1 MSEIDSLDIKIEAE
15 AKQANTALDK
25 LAEKMEAFSSAL
37 GKLTNNDAFKS
48 MTKNAQKASEQMESM
63 RGSADAVAGQIGGKM
78 AKVGN
83 SIKNIE
89 KPVKEAKKSIQD
101 MVKEISDRS
110 VDIKPVL
117 DMGNLT
123 GEQRKYESQLRNMQN
138 KLNRVLYSSSADKQ
152 LKTIERLTIKINEAK
167 NALTEIKNL
176 QDQTSYE
183 PQVQEPVI
191 HGFGT
196 EEIKTSIET
205 YKQTLDTWKDYL
217 KNFND
222 GNYDAPSTNLVD
234 SIKET
239 VSSLKA
245 DYPEAQSVISEYEEL
260 LKNFSDIAIKPQ
272 IEKTSSFEKVKEE
285 VEDVNNSIKN
295 IQPLEFTGNF
305 YEMEKWVDDLNA
317 KLIVLLNKQEKL
329 QDLGSNM
336 DTQRMQGLAYDI
348 DQITA
353 TLDKYEKKLDEARE
367 AGELEI
373 KIPDID
379 SGLGKAESKAK
390 SVAKSIKQKF
400 IDNKIIVPT
409 DGMKQAQKEI
419 EKIRKKYDD
428 LVKSIQ
434 QKSGTIQFYG
444 ASGDF
449 KKKQAELSALRNEYQ
464 ILISKQKELS
474 LSGGYKFNF
483 DGVQKSFKDFGKS
496 MSSVHGTLSKLDK
509 TISKIGKRML
519 SLIAPTKKAKA
530 ALQGMSIT
538 NAGLAKSL
546 LRTTKMLKL
555 MVVRMALRGIIDG
568 VKTGMQ
574 NLAVY
579 SDETNAS
586 LSLLMNSLN
595 QLKNAFA
602 AAVSPILNAFAPA
615 LNQIIQLCI
624 KAVNVINQVI
634 SALAGKSTW
643 IKAKP
648 LTDSYRDSID
658 KTTKSAKEL
667 NKQLQ
672 GFDRLNNLTTSKNKG
687 SSSSAATGTAP
698 SDMFETVPIESKWK
712 KLADKLKNIAN
723 QLFDPLKKAWNRVGK
738 FVMDSWQKALKSVWN
753 LIKSIGKDFLKVWNQ
768 EATIKIFENILHIIG
783 DIGLVVSNLADNF
796 REAWEANDTGLHIFE
811 NIRDIIGVVIENIKG
826 AADTTVEWSKNLDFS
841 PLLTKVEEWTQSLIP
856 VFDNLSGILKDF
868 YENVLLPLAKWT
880 VEKGLPDLLQV
891 FIDFNE
897 KVKWDVLRD
906 RLAEFWKHLEPFAE
920 KVGEGLIL
928 FIGDLSDA
936 IAKFVNSEKF
946 ESILQTIEDWLDDVT
961 AEDVAQTIK
970 NIAAALVI
978 FKAALLGFE
987 AIKTVTSVLTTIT
1000 TFLKFF
1006 GAGGGAATA
1015 AEGASTLAGALTSL
1029 AAAVGVLVSAL
1040 GLEFLIDKLPDL
1052 AEKFGRNKDQAQEL
1066 SDRYDGL
1073 TGAGRAVKD
1082 MFDSVKNSIE
1092 GYGFA
1097 AQDNAVGYSIALEK
1111 AMDDIADGAIY
1122 TDEQLKTLQERFGAS
1137 AEDIEMLRQSM
1148 IDANPV
1154 LQETAEKYG
1163 MFDASAETL
1172 SKIADGTQVAVLSLD
1187 DYQRSAIHCS
1197 EAQQDFTDKVDWFNN
1212 SIDSS
1217 KIGDFS
1223 DKLNTTSENAQWFTQ
1238 ALDEDKVKGF
1248 GESLNTTSESVN
1260 NFSTQ
1265 MSEASKNIGEGLTEG
1280 ISNADTDTPAQG
1292 FFAKVVASI
1301 KSVFGIHSPAANMK
1315 PLGENII
1322 LGVLEGFSS
1331 KFENFGTA
1339 VTTLFNKI
1347 KSLFTLGLTGI
1358 KSAWT
1363 TMWSTLPNIVTS
1375 VFSSISRSVSNF
1387 ISGISNALSGIFK
1400 TIGNINIPGVKI
1412 ASSKI
1417 KGYASGGFV
1426 EPATYFK
1433 AGENGI
1439 PEMLGTVGGK
1449 TAVAGGA
1456 EITGI
1461 SEAVYSTGGTQAQL
1475 LSTAIQLLQVIAEK
1489 DLTISEDAIGRSAK
1503 KYSDEYKKRTDDYV
1517 YS

>member
-138 KLNRVLYSSSADKQ
+138 QLNRVLYSSSADKQ
-152 LKTIERLTIKINEAK
+152 LKTIERLAIKINEAK

-176 QDQTSYE
+176 QDQTSYA
-183 PQVQEPVI
+183 PQVKEPVI

-217 KNFND
+217 KNFNE
-222 GNYDAPSTNLVD
+222 GNYEAPSTNLVD

-260 LKNFSDIAIKPQ
+260 LKNFSDIAIEPK

-305 YEMEKWVDDLNA
+305 YEMEKWVDDLNE

-353 TLDKYEKKLDEARE
+353 TLDKYEKKLEKARE

-379 SGLGKAESKAK
+379 SGLGKAESKAE

-434 QKSGTIQFYG
+434 QKASTIQFYG

-464 ILISKQKELS
+464 SLISKQKELS

-509 TISKIGKRML
+509 SISKIGKRML

-648 LTDSYRDSID
+648 LTDNYRDSID

-687 SSSSAATGTAP
+687 SSSGATTGTAP

-723 QLFDPLKKAWNRVGK
+723 QLFNPLKKAWDRVGK

-768 EATIKIFENILHIIG
+768 EATIKIFENILYILG

-936 IAKFVNSEKF
+936 IAKFVDSEKF

-987 AIKTVTSVLTTIT
+987 AIKTVTSVLTAIT
-1000 TFLKFF
+1000 TFLSFF
-1006 GAGGGAATA
+1006 GVGGGSAGVASSIDETATA
-1015 AEGASTLAGALTSL
+1015 LGGLGTKLGKLGTFFQGGLLGTGAGLLGIETFKKAFSKDYEVPDYQNLGVKGNIISQLDELKQKLDSGEISAQNYAKSYAEIKTQAEN
-1029 AAAVGVLVSAL
+1029 L
-1040 GLEFLIDKLPDL
+1040 GLEIDSAGNVIGDVNLDFDNLSQNVTK
-1052 AEKFGRNKDQAQEL
+1052 NKDNLANYTDTVAKLTEAWKGGSISTTDYSKEL
-1066 SDRYDGL
+1066 ENL
-1073 TGAGRAVKD
+1073 ENK
-1082 MFDSVKNSIE
+1082 FKNTEGTENLAIATEELNSSIE
-1092 GYGFA
+1092 K
-1097 AQDNAVGYSIALEK
+1097 L
-1111 AMDDIADGAIY
+1111 
-1122 TDEQLKTLQERFGAS
+1122 T
-1137 AEDIEMLRQSM
+1137 
-1148 IDANPV
+1148 
-1154 LQETAEKYG
+1154 EKYG
-1163 MFDASAETL
+1163 LASVAINDF
-1172 SKIADGTQVAVLSLD
+1172 KNDMDIAGNYIS
-1187 DYQRSAIHCS
+1187 
-1197 EAQQDFTDKVDWFNN
+1197 
-1212 SIDSS
+1212 
-1217 KIGDFS
+1217 
-1223 DKLNTTSENAQWFTQ
+1223 
-1238 ALDEDKVKGF
+1238 
-1248 GESLNTTSESVN
+1248 
-1260 NFSTQ
+1260 
-1265 MSEASKNIGEGLTEG
+1265 EGLSEG
-1280 ISNADTDTPAQG
+1280 MKNADTDTPAQG

>member
-138 KLNRVLYSSSADKQ
+138 QLNRVLYSSSADKQ

-176 QDQTSYE
+176 QDQTSYA

-217 KNFND
+217 KNFNE

-245 DYPEAQSVISEYEEL
+245 DYPEAESVISEYEEL
-260 LKNFSDIAIKPQ
+260 LKNFSDIAIEPK

-353 TLDKYEKKLDEARE
+353 TLDKYEKKLEKARE

-379 SGLGKAESKAK
+379 SGLGKAESKAE

-419 EKIRKKYDD
+419 DKIRKKYDD

-464 ILISKQKELS
+464 SLISKQKELS

-483 DGVQKSFKDFGKS
+483 EGVQKSFKDFGKS

-509 TISKIGKRML
+509 SISKIGKRML

-648 LTDSYRDSID
+648 LTDNYRDSID

-687 SSSSAATGTAP
+687 SSSGATTGTAP
-698 SDMFETVPIESKWK
+698 ADMFETVPIESKWK

-723 QLFDPLKKAWNRVGK
+723 QLFNPLKKAWDRVGK

-768 EATIKIFENILHIIG
+768 EATIKIFENILYILG

-868 YENVLLPLAKWT
+868 YEEVLLPLGKW
-880 VEKGLPDLLQV
+880 VLEKGLKDLLQV
-891 FIDFNE
+891 FIDFNNE
-897 KVKWDVLRD
+897 VDWENLRSN
-906 RLAEFWKHLEPFAE
+906 LLELWKHLEPFAE
-920 KVGEGLIL
+920 TVGEGVIT
-928 FIGDLSDA
+928 FIKDTSQALADFIDGED
-936 IAKFVNSEKF
+936 F
-946 ESILQTIEDWLDDVT
+946 EDFLDTIEEWMDGVS
-961 AEDVAQTIK
+961 AEDVADSLKKIAGAIVVLK
-970 NIAAALVI
+970 VAVVGFGLASKGIAALSTLFSVLKKIGELAKKGWKFLTEIGNGIKALFGGLSGMVGIANAANILGI
-978 FKAALLGFE
+978 FASFNPGMIGEIGLKISDLLNGSIFDPRTWDNWFGDLSRKLSDLSFE
-987 AIKTVTSVLTTIT
+987 AADFI
-1000 TFLKFF
+1000 
-1006 GAGGGAATA
+1006 G
-1015 AEGASTLAGALTSL
+1015 
-1029 AAAVGVLVSAL
+1029 
-1040 GLEFLIDKLPDL
+1040 
-1052 AEKFGRNKDQAQEL
+1052 EKFIKGTFENIVELFTFDQSL
-1066 SDRYDGL
+1066 S
-1073 TGAGRAVKD
+1073 
-1082 MFDSVKNSIE
+1082 
-1092 GYGFA
+1092 
-1097 AQDNAVGYSIALEK
+1097 
-1111 AMDDIADGAIY
+1111 
-1122 TDEQLKTLQERFGAS
+1122 
-1137 AEDIEMLRQSM
+1137 
-1148 IDANPV
+1148 
-1154 LQETAEKYG
+1154 
-1163 MFDASAETL
+1163 
-1172 SKIADGTQVAVLSLD
+1172 
-1187 DYQRSAIHCS
+1187 
-1197 EAQQDFTDKVDWFNN
+1197 WFNEAY
-1212 SIDSS
+1212 
-1217 KIGDFS
+1217 
-1223 DKLNTTSENAQWFTQ
+1223 ENF
-1238 ALDEDKVKGF
+1238 KKG
-1248 GESLNTTSESVN
+1248 GWHIL
-1260 NFSTQ
+1260 
-1265 MSEASKNIGEGLTEG
+1265 EGLL
-1280 ISNADTDTPAQG
+1280 DG
-1292 FFAKVVASI
+1292 FIGAVTLIPEYIENMFTMFYNDVCEA
-1301 KSVFGIHSPAANMK
+1301 FGIHSPAENVK
-1315 PLGENII
+1315 PLGMNIL
-1322 LGVLEGFSS
+1322 LGIVEGFKESISEFTDAITLWYEESVQPWFTIEKWSELWTNVKNAFTTKWNEIVEWWKTTAIYKWYEDNVKPWFS
-1331 KFENFGTA
+1331 KEKWSFSGIKEGLKTAFDSAIKAIKAVWNSFAEWFNDKMTFTLQPLNIAGKTIFSGGTVTLAKIPTFSVGGFPEDGLFMANHNEMVGQFSNGQTA
-1339 VTTLFNKI
+1339 VANNEQI
-1347 KSLFTLGLTGI
+1347 VEGI
-1358 KSAWT
+1358 KS
-1363 TMWSTLPNIVTS
+1363 
-1375 VFSSISRSVSNF
+1375 
-1387 ISGISNALSGIFK
+1387 
-1400 TIGNINIPGVKI
+1400 GVKAAVVEALTPYLADLVNSNREI
-1412 ASSKI
+1412 AAKEF
-1417 KGYASGGFV
+1417 G
-1426 EPATYFK
+1426 
-1433 AGENGI
+1433 
-1439 PEMLGTVGGK
+1439 
-1449 TAVAGGA
+1449 
-1456 EITGI
+1456 
-1461 SEAVYSTGGTQAQL
+1461 
-1475 LSTAIQLLQVIAEK
+1475 
-1489 DLTISEDAIGRSAK
+1489 ISEDAIGRSAK

>member
-25 LAEKMEAFSSAL
+25 LAGKMEAFSSAL

-78 AKVGN
+78 EKVGN

-138 KLNRVLYSSSADKQ
+138 QLNRVLYSISADKQ
-152 LKTIERLTIKINEAK
+152 IRTIDGLVIRINEAK

-205 YKQTLDTWKDYL
+205 YKKTLDTWKDYL
-217 KNFND
+217 KNFNE
-222 GNYDAPSTNLVD
+222 GNYEAPSTNLVD

-260 LKNFSDIAIKPQ
+260 LKNFSDIAIEPK

-285 VEDVNNSIKN
+285 VEEVNNSIKN

-379 SGLGKAESKAK
+379 SGLGKAESKAE

-464 ILISKQKELS
+464 SLISKQKELS

-509 TISKIGKRML
+509 AISKIGKRML

-648 LTDSYRDSID
+648 LTDNYRDSID

-687 SSSSAATGTAP
+687 SSSGAATGTAP
-698 SDMFETVPIESKWK
+698 ADMFETVPIESKWK

-723 QLFDPLKKAWNRVGK
+723 QLFNPLKKAWDRVGK

-768 EATIKIFENILHIIG
+768 EATIKIFENILYILG

-936 IAKFVNSEKF
+936 IAKFVNSEEF

-987 AIKTVTSVLTTIT
+987 AIQTITSVLTAIT
-1000 TFLKFF
+1000 TFLSFF
-1006 GAGGGAATA
+1006 GVGGGSAGVASSIDETATA
-1015 AEGASTLAGALTSL
+1015 LGGLGTKLGKLGTFFQGGLLGTGAGLLGIETFKKAFSKDYEVPDYQNLGVKGNIISQLDELKQKLDSGEISAQNYAKSYAEIKTQAEN
-1029 AAAVGVLVSAL
+1029 L
-1040 GLEFLIDKLPDL
+1040 GLEIDSAGNVIGDVNLDFDNLSQNVTK
-1052 AEKFGRNKDQAQEL
+1052 NKDNLANYTDTVAKLTEAWKGGSISTTDYSKEL
-1066 SDRYDGL
+1066 ENLENKFKNTEGTENL
-1073 TGAGRAVKD
+1073 AVATEELN
-1082 MFDSVKNSIE
+1082 SSIE
-1092 GYGFA
+1092 K
-1097 AQDNAVGYSIALEK
+1097 L
-1111 AMDDIADGAIY
+1111 
-1122 TDEQLKTLQERFGAS
+1122 T
-1137 AEDIEMLRQSM
+1137 
-1148 IDANPV
+1148 
-1154 LQETAEKYG
+1154 EKYG
-1163 MFDASAETL
+1163 LASVAINDF
-1172 SKIADGTQVAVLSLD
+1172 KNDMNIAGNYIS
-1187 DYQRSAIHCS
+1187 
-1197 EAQQDFTDKVDWFNN
+1197 
-1212 SIDSS
+1212 
-1217 KIGDFS
+1217 
-1223 DKLNTTSENAQWFTQ
+1223 
-1238 ALDEDKVKGF
+1238 
-1248 GESLNTTSESVN
+1248 
-1260 NFSTQ
+1260 
-1265 MSEASKNIGEGLTEG
+1265 EGLSEG
-1280 ISNADTDTPAQG
+1280 MKNADTDTPAQG

>member
-25 LAEKMEAFSSAL
+25 LTEKMEAFSSAL

-117 DMGNLT
+117 DMENLT

-138 KLNRVLYSSSADKQ
+138 QLNRVLNSSSADKQ

-217 KNFND
+217 RNFND

-245 DYPEAQSVISEYEEL
+245 DFPEAQSVISEYEEL
-260 LKNFSDIAIKPQ
+260 LKNFSDIAIEPK
-272 IEKTSSFEKVKEE
+272 IEKTSSFENVKEE

-353 TLDKYEKKLDEARE
+353 TLDKYEKKLEEARE

-379 SGLGKAESKAK
+379 SGLGKAESKAE

-419 EKIRKKYDD
+419 DKIKKKYDD

-434 QKSGTIQFYG
+434 QKAGTIQFYG

-464 ILISKQKELS
+464 SLISKQKELS

-509 TISKIGKRML
+509 AISRIGKRML

-602 AAVSPILNAFAPA
+602 AVVSPILNAFAPA

-687 SSSSAATGTAP
+687 SSAGASTGTAP
-698 SDMFETVPIESKWK
+698 ADMFETVPIESKWK

-928 FIGDLSDA
+928 FIGDLSDS
-936 IAKFVNSEKF
+936 IAEFVNSEKF

-970 NIAAALVI
+970 NIATALVI

-987 AIKTVTSVLTTIT
+987 AIQTITSVLTAIT
-1000 TFLKFF
+1000 TFLSFF
-1006 GAGGGAATA
+1006 GVGGGSAGVASSIDETATA
-1015 AEGASTLAGALTSL
+1015 LGGLGTKLGKLGTFFQGGLLGTGAGLLGIETFKKAFSKDYEVPDYQNLGVKGNIISQLDELKQKLDSGEISAQNYAKSYAEIKTQAEN
-1029 AAAVGVLVSAL
+1029 L
-1040 GLEFLIDKLPDL
+1040 GLEIDSAGNVIGDVNLDFDNLSQNVTK
-1052 AEKFGRNKDQAQEL
+1052 NKDNLANYTDTVAKLTEVWKGGSISTTDYSKEL
-1066 SDRYDGL
+1066 ENLENKFKNTEGTENL
-1073 TGAGRAVKD
+1073 AVATEELN
-1082 MFDSVKNSIE
+1082 SSIE
-1092 GYGFA
+1092 K
-1097 AQDNAVGYSIALEK
+1097 L
-1111 AMDDIADGAIY
+1111 
-1122 TDEQLKTLQERFGAS
+1122 T
-1137 AEDIEMLRQSM
+1137 
-1148 IDANPV
+1148 
-1154 LQETAEKYG
+1154 EKYG
-1163 MFDASAETL
+1163 LASVAINDF
-1172 SKIADGTQVAVLSLD
+1172 KNDMDIAGNYIS
-1187 DYQRSAIHCS
+1187 
-1197 EAQQDFTDKVDWFNN
+1197 
-1212 SIDSS
+1212 
-1217 KIGDFS
+1217 
-1223 DKLNTTSENAQWFTQ
+1223 
-1238 ALDEDKVKGF
+1238 
-1248 GESLNTTSESVN
+1248 
-1260 NFSTQ
+1260 
-1265 MSEASKNIGEGLTEG
+1265 EGLSEG
-1280 ISNADTDTPAQG
+1280 MKNADTDTPAQG

>member
-63 RGSADAVAGQIGGKM
+63 RGSADAVAGQIGSKM

-138 KLNRVLYSSSADKQ
+138 QLNRVLYSSSADKQ

-260 LKNFSDIAIKPQ
+260 LKNFSDIAIEPK

-379 SGLGKAESKAK
+379 SGLGKAESKAE

-434 QKSGTIQFYG
+434 QKASTIQFYG

-464 ILISKQKELS
+464 SLISKQKELS

-509 TISKIGKRML
+509 SISKIGKRML

-648 LTDSYRDSID
+648 LTDNYRDSLD

-687 SSSSAATGTAP
+687 SSSGATTGTAP

-723 QLFDPLKKAWNRVGK
+723 QLFNPLKKAWDRVGK

-768 EATIKIFENILHIIG
+768 EATIKIFENILYIIG

-796 REAWEANDTGLHIFE
+796 RKAWEANDTGLHIFE

-868 YENVLLPLAKWT
+868 YEEVLLPLGKW
-880 VEKGLPDLLQV
+880 VIEKGLKDLLQV
-891 FIDFNE
+891 FIDFNNE
-897 KVKWDVLRD
+897 VDWENLRSN
-906 RLAEFWKHLEPFAE
+906 LLEFWKHLEPFAE

-928 FIGDLSDA
+928 FIGDMSDA
-936 IAKFVNSEKF
+936 IAKFVDSEKF

-987 AIKTVTSVLTTIT
+987 AIQTITSVLTAIT
-1000 TFLKFF
+1000 TFLSFF
-1006 GAGGGAATA
+1006 GVGGGSAGVASSIDETATA
-1015 AEGASTLAGALTSL
+1015 LGGLGTKLGKLGTFFQGGLLGTGAGLLGIETFKKAFSKDYEVPDYQNLGVKGNIISQLDELKQKLDSGEISAQNYAKSYAEIKTQAEN
-1029 AAAVGVLVSAL
+1029 L
-1040 GLEFLIDKLPDL
+1040 GLEIDSAGNVIGDVNLDFDNLSQNVTK
-1052 AEKFGRNKDQAQEL
+1052 NKDNLANYTDTVAKLTEAWKGGSISTTDYSREL
-1066 SDRYDGL
+1066 ENLENKFKNTEGTENL
-1073 TGAGRAVKD
+1073 AVATEELN
-1082 MFDSVKNSIE
+1082 SSIE
-1092 GYGFA
+1092 K
-1097 AQDNAVGYSIALEK
+1097 L
-1111 AMDDIADGAIY
+1111 
-1122 TDEQLKTLQERFGAS
+1122 T
-1137 AEDIEMLRQSM
+1137 
-1148 IDANPV
+1148 
-1154 LQETAEKYG
+1154 EKYG
-1163 MFDASAETL
+1163 LASVAINDF
-1172 SKIADGTQVAVLSLD
+1172 KNDMNIAGNYIS
-1187 DYQRSAIHCS
+1187 
-1197 EAQQDFTDKVDWFNN
+1197 
-1212 SIDSS
+1212 
-1217 KIGDFS
+1217 
-1223 DKLNTTSENAQWFTQ
+1223 
-1238 ALDEDKVKGF
+1238 
-1248 GESLNTTSESVN
+1248 
-1260 NFSTQ
+1260 
-1265 MSEASKNIGEGLTEG
+1265 EGLSEG
-1280 ISNADTDTPAQG
+1280 MKNADTDTPAQG

-1347 KSLFTLGLTGI
+1347 KSLFTLGLIGI

>member
-25 LAEKMEAFSSAL
+25 LAGKMEAFSSAL

-63 RGSADAVAGQIGGKM
+63 RGSAGAVAGQIGGKM

-138 KLNRVLYSSSADKQ
+138 QLNRVLYSSSADKQ

-245 DYPEAQSVISEYEEL
+245 DYPEAESVISEYEEL
-260 LKNFSDIAIKPQ
+260 LKNFSDIAIEPK

-353 TLDKYEKKLDEARE
+353 TLDKYEKKLEKARE

-379 SGLGKAESKAK
+379 SGLGKAESKAE

-409 DGMKQAQKEI
+409 DWMKQAQKEI
-419 EKIRKKYDD
+419 DKIRKKYDD

-434 QKSGTIQFYG
+434 QKAGTIQFYG

-464 ILISKQKELS
+464 SLISKQKELS

-509 TISKIGKRML
+509 SISKIGKRML

-595 QLKNAFA
+595 QLKNSFA

-648 LTDSYRDSID
+648 LTDNYRDSID

-687 SSSSAATGTAP
+687 SSSGATTGTAP

-723 QLFDPLKKAWNRVGK
+723 QLFNPLKKAWDRVGK

-768 EATIKIFENILHIIG
+768 EATIKIFENILYILG

-936 IAKFVNSEKF
+936 IAKFVDSEKF

-987 AIKTVTSVLTTIT
+987 AIQTITSVLTAIT
-1000 TFLKFF
+1000 TFLSFF
-1006 GAGGGAATA
+1006 GVGGGSAGVASSIDETATA
-1015 AEGASTLAGALTSL
+1015 LGGLGTKLGKLGTFFQGGLLGTGAGLLGIETFKKAFSKDYEVPDYQNLGVKGNIISQLDELKQKLDSGEISAQNYAKSYAEIKTQAEN
-1029 AAAVGVLVSAL
+1029 L
-1040 GLEFLIDKLPDL
+1040 GLEIDSAGNVIGDVNLDFDNLSQNVTK
-1052 AEKFGRNKDQAQEL
+1052 NKDNLANYTDTVAKLTEAWKGGSISTTDYSKEL
-1066 SDRYDGL
+1066 ENL
-1073 TGAGRAVKD
+1073 ENK
-1082 MFDSVKNSIE
+1082 FKNTEGTENLAIATEELNSSIE
-1092 GYGFA
+1092 K
-1097 AQDNAVGYSIALEK
+1097 L
-1111 AMDDIADGAIY
+1111 
-1122 TDEQLKTLQERFGAS
+1122 T
-1137 AEDIEMLRQSM
+1137 
-1148 IDANPV
+1148 
-1154 LQETAEKYG
+1154 EKYG
-1163 MFDASAETL
+1163 LASVAINDF
-1172 SKIADGTQVAVLSLD
+1172 KNDMDIAGNYIS
-1187 DYQRSAIHCS
+1187 
-1197 EAQQDFTDKVDWFNN
+1197 
-1212 SIDSS
+1212 
-1217 KIGDFS
+1217 
-1223 DKLNTTSENAQWFTQ
+1223 
-1238 ALDEDKVKGF
+1238 
-1248 GESLNTTSESVN
+1248 
-1260 NFSTQ
+1260 
-1265 MSEASKNIGEGLTEG
+1265 EGLSEG
-1280 ISNADTDTPAQG
+1280 MKNADTDAPAQG